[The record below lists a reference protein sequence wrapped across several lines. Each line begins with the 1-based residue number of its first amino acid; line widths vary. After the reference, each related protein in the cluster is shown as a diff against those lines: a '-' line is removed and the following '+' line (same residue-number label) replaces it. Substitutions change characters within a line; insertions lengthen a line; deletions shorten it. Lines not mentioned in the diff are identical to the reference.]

1 LNLFDAHC
9 DTLLRCYQN
18 GGGLWERPGGHID
31 LARTRKFGCY
41 AQFFAVFGSPEDM
54 PGKDLTQVFLQQ
66 HGIISQGIKQNEN
79 YISFCRSGEEAEKA
93 FAAGKT
99 AAFLSVEGGEL
110 LGCDIAWLERACRMG
125 VRSVNITWNHANALS
140 GSNAEERNRGL
151 SEKRRAFGLRL
162 HELGKLADLSHISD
176 PGFWDVAEMA
186 CGPLFASHSNSRA
199 VFFDQRNF
207 TEAQFTAIIRSDG
220 AAGINMYAAFLGE
233 KADLDT
239 VVAHIDYFLSLGGE
253 KNICIGGDWDGMSRL
268 PKGMDG
274 IWDMDRL
281 YERLLQKNYSETLVN
296 AVFFTNLMRVVNE
309 VCTI

>member
-1 LNLFDAHC
+1 MNLFDAHC
-9 DTLLRCYQN
+9 DTLLRCYRQ

-41 AQFFAVFGSPEDM
+41 AQFFAIFGSPEDM
-54 PGKDLTQVFLQQ
+54 PGKELRDVFLQQ
-66 HGIISQGIKQNEN
+66 HGIISQEIKQNEN
-79 YISFCRSGEEAEKA
+79 YISLCRSGKEAQRA
-93 FAAGKT
+93 FAVGKT

-110 LGCDIAWLERACRMG
+110 LGCDIAWLERAWKLG
-125 VRSVNITWNHANALS
+125 VRSVNLTWNHSNALS
-140 GSNAEERNRGL
+140 GSCAEESNQGL
-151 SEKRRAFGLRL
+151 SDLGRAFVRRL
-162 HELGKLADLSHISD
+162 SALGMLVDLSHISD
-176 PGFWDVAEMA
+176 RGFWDVAEME

-199 VFFDQRNF
+199 VFLHRRNL
-207 TEAQFTAIIRSDG
+207 TDGQFTAIIRSG
-220 AAGINMYAAFLGE
+220 GVAGINMFADFLGE

-239 VVAHIDYFLSLGGE
+239 VVSHIEHFLALGGE

-268 PKGMDG
+268 PTGMDG

-281 YERLLQKNYSETLVN
+281 CERLLQRNYSEELVN